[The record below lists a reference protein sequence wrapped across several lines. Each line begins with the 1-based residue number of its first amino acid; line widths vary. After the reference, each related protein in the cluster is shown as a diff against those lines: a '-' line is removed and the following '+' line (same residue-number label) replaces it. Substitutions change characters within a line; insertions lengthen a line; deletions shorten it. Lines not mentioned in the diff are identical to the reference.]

1 MVVDNDPGVLALIVD
16 SLSYCVNRDVTSF
29 SDGLSAW
36 QYLDRTNGADLVISD
51 VDMPGM
57 DGLELLGKFKAKW
70 KNKIFILMSG
80 REKNEP
86 RADAAG
92 ADGFLGK
99 PFTLNDL
106 FQIVQSFVVD

>member
-1 MVVDNDPGVLALIVD
+1 MVVDNDPGVRALTVD
-16 SLSYCVNRDVTSF
+16 ALSYCVNRDVTSF

-36 QYLDRTNGADLVISD
+36 QYLDGTNGADIVISD

-70 KNKIFILMSG
+70 KNKTFILMSG
-80 REKNEP
+80 REKNGE

-92 ADGFLGK
+92 ADGFLAK
-99 PFTLNDL
+99 PFTINDL
-106 FQIVQSFVVD
+106 FNIVQNFVVD